1 MATAEQT
8 VTTKDVLNAIGAF
21 KERTGLHAT
30 LPELANSLGVPVA
43 TIREAVDVLVQN
55 GNVRYSEAS
64 GQVYAKKRPYPP
76 TRTRKPRL
84 STMTSEAPERAQEA
98 TEPLKPGVEL
108 AEQGPEQAQEPG
120 IIGGVATE
128 GEGQAGGAEE
138 QESSQMARTVRSFS
152 AMRLEDEMEKERQ
165 AKMAEVERM
174 RILQQRAV
182 ALRTA
187 NIIPILIDEIH
198 DDATLG
204 KLVRRLIREGVA

>member
-21 KERTGLHAT
+21 NKRTGLHAT
-30 LPELANSLGVPVA
+30 LPELANTLGVPVA
-43 TIREAVDVLVQN
+43 TIREAVNVLVEN

-64 GQVYAKKRPYPP
+64 GQVYVKKRPYPP
-76 TRTRKPRL
+76 NRTRKACP
-84 STMTSEAPERAQEA
+84 STMPSKAPERAQEA
-98 TEPLKPGVEL
+98 TEVLTQGVEL
-108 AEQGPEQAQEPG
+108 AEQGPEQAPEPQ
-120 IIGGVATE
+120 IIGGVAAD
-128 GEGQAGGAEE
+128 GEGQAEGAEG
-138 QESSQMARTVRSFS
+138 QESSQVARTVRSFQG
-152 AMRLEDEMEKERQ
+152 MRLEDDAERERQ

-198 DDATLG
+198 DDETFG
-204 KLVRRLIREGVA
+204 RVVRRLIREGVA